1 MVRKITGIFLLLG
14 LFLAGWWLGRRSVG
28 GSVVEHTRI
37 DTVFFERPQSVTHSR
52 QLVSVNIPKLL
63 FAPADTVFKTVIAPD
78 GTDSVPVRLPFER
91 REYRDSTY
99 YAVVSGIAVGGYRP
113 TLERIETYG
122 RTVTQIRTVRDP
134 YGWEAGPAAGVYYAD
149 RTGGVWVGV
158 TGRKN
163 FGRLALSAA
172 IGYDTHNGTPFG
184 QAQIGVTLWRK

>member
-28 GSVVEHTRI
+28 SSVVEHTRI

-91 REYRDSTY
+91 RST
-99 YAVVSGIAVGGYRP
+99 A
-113 TLERIETYG
+113 
-122 RTVTQIRTVRDP
+122 TVPIMP
-134 YGWEAGPAAGVYYAD
+134 W
-149 RTGGVWVGV
+149 
-158 TGRKN
+158 
-163 FGRLALSAA
+163 
-172 IGYDTHNGTPFG
+172 
-184 QAQIGVTLWRK
+184 

>member
-1 MVRKITGIFLLLG
+1 MKNARTLLVLLALLG

-113 TLERIETYG
+113 TDAPSRRYAPSAIPTDG
-122 RTVTQIRTVRDP
+122 KQDP
-134 YGWEAGPAAGVYYAD
+134 QRASIM
-149 RTGGVWVGV
+149 RTGQ
-158 TGRKN
+158 
-163 FGRLALSAA
+163 AA
-172 IGYDTHNGTPFG
+172 YG
-184 QAQIGVTLWRK
+184 